1 MTFRVKLLLALMAL
15 LPEWVM
21 AQYNGVGLD
30 LPQATFH
37 IHSTE
42 EYVQYLPPIPPG
54 PLGGNSGDSTRDGIL
69 PPPPIIDDSTHYINT
84 LLLTNTNTGISNQ
97 NGLLV
102 KQLDKNVWIMQQEE
116 GILNIQNGNS
126 IIALTSSGVG
136 VGETCGG
143 YQFNV
148 EGLSR
153 FTQAVRMDSHV
164 LTPLGELEAYINE
177 NSHLPGVPSAD
188 EVEKEGADLGEM
200 NRLLMEKVEELTL
213 YIIDLQKQID
223 ALKSKTVK

>member
-1 MTFRVKLLLALMAL
+1 MSNIRKK
-15 LPEWVM
+15 
-21 AQYNGVGLD
+21 
-30 LPQATFH
+30 
-37 IHSTE
+37 
-42 EYVQYLPPIPPG
+42 
-54 PLGGNSGDSTRDGIL
+54 
-69 PPPPIIDDSTHYINT
+69 
-84 LLLTNTNTGISNQ
+84 NTNTGISNQ

-153 FTQAVRMDSHV
+153 FTQAVRMNSSLTVDGFLKVGDGLRCDAQGNMKVKHLKVTLTDWPDYVLGGSHV

>member
-1 MTFRVKLLLALMAL
+1 M
-15 LPEWVM
+15 
-21 AQYNGVGLD
+21 
-30 LPQATFH
+30 
-37 IHSTE
+37 
-42 EYVQYLPPIPPG
+42 QYLPPIPPG

-153 FTQAVRMDSHV
+153 FTQAVRMGSHV

>member
-1 MTFRVKLLLALMAL
+1 MSNIRKK
-15 LPEWVM
+15 
-21 AQYNGVGLD
+21 
-30 LPQATFH
+30 
-37 IHSTE
+37 
-42 EYVQYLPPIPPG
+42 
-54 PLGGNSGDSTRDGIL
+54 
-69 PPPPIIDDSTHYINT
+69 
-84 LLLTNTNTGISNQ
+84 NTNIINFKEYDIPSKVFIGTDGPTARMGDGPIF
-97 NGLLV
+97 
-102 KQLDKNVWIMQQEE
+102 MQQEE

-153 FTQAVRMDSHV
+153 FTQAVRMGSHV

>member
-1 MTFRVKLLLALMAL
+1 MSNIRKK
-15 LPEWVM
+15 
-21 AQYNGVGLD
+21 
-30 LPQATFH
+30 
-37 IHSTE
+37 
-42 EYVQYLPPIPPG
+42 
-54 PLGGNSGDSTRDGIL
+54 
-69 PPPPIIDDSTHYINT
+69 
-84 LLLTNTNTGISNQ
+84 NTNTGISNQ

-153 FTQAVRMDSHV
+153 FTQAVRMGSHV

-200 NRLLMEKVEELTL
+200 NRLLMEKWR
-213 YIIDLQKQID
+213 
-223 ALKSKTVK
+223 S